1 MLLCTI
7 YSFFA
12 AANREKM
19 QKRRILII
27 VLAVGILILF
37 RQLNPIQ
44 TLVLQHVTGTTMG
57 TIPYSIKYLATE
69 ENYYKSEVDS
79 ILIAFN
85 QSLST
90 YIPDSEISRFNREDT
105 ITYQSS
111 YLYPVLNMSQEMF
124 EKSEG
129 AYDPTVGPLVNAWGF
144 GPKKKAM
151 LDSAIVD
158 SLLQIVGFEQVI
170 FDEQGA
176 TKPSG
181 TYLDFSASAKGY
193 ALDVIAHFLHA
204 QGVDHYMI
212 EIGGEVRCQG
222 QNQNNAVW
230 KIGIEKPEMSES
242 VGNLFATVFVNNRS
256 LATSGNYRNYYEENG
271 RIISHTISP
280 FTGYNVSHNLLSASI
295 FAPNCTLADGYA
307 TACMVMGLEASI
319 DMIKKL
325 NGVDAFFI
333 YSDENGALKYYAT
346 AGIES
351 QIEVVE

>member
-1 MLLCTI
+1 
-7 YSFFA
+7 
-12 AANREKM
+12 M

-27 VLAVGILILF
+27 VLAVGILILY
-37 RQLNPIQ
+37 RQINPVE
-44 TLVLQHVTGTTMG
+44 TLVLQHVPGTTMG
-57 TIPYSIKYLATE
+57 SIPYSIKYLAPE
-69 ENYYKSEVDS
+69 ENYYKSEIDS
-79 ILIAFN
+79 ILIGFN
-85 QSLST
+85 LSLST
-90 YIPDSEISRFNREDT
+90 YIPDSEISRFNRNDT
-105 ITYQSS
+105 IVYESS
-111 YLYPVLNMSQEMF
+111 FMYPVLKMSQEMYVNS
-124 EKSEG
+124 KG
-129 AYDPTVGPLVNAWGF
+129 AYDPTIGPLVNAWGF
-144 GPKKKAM
+144 GPKKKTM

-176 TKPSG
+176 TKPKR

-193 ALDVIAHFLHA
+193 ALDVVAHFLHA
-204 QGVDHYMI
+204 EGVEHYMI

-222 QNQNNAVW
+222 QNQNQAVW
-230 KIGIEKPEMSES
+230 KIGIEKPNMNQSI
-242 VGNLFATVFVNNRS
+242 GNPYATVFVNNRS

-319 DMIKKL
+319 EMIQKL
-325 NGVDAFFI
+325 NGLDAFFI
-333 YSDENGALKYYAT
+333 YSDENGELKSYAT

-351 QIEVVE
+351 QVEVL

>member
-1 MLLCTI
+1 
-7 YSFFA
+7 
-12 AANREKM
+12 M

-37 RQLNPIQ
+37 RQINPVE

-57 TIPYSIKYLATE
+57 TIPYSIKYLAPE
-69 ENYYKSEVDS
+69 ENYYKSEIDS
-79 ILIAFN
+79 ILIGFN
-85 QSLST
+85 LSLST
-90 YIPDSEISRFNREDT
+90 YIPDSEISRFNRNDT
-105 ITYQSS
+105 IVYQSS
-111 YLYPVLNMSQEMF
+111 FMYPVLKMSQEMYVNS
-124 EKSEG
+124 KG
-129 AYDPTVGPLVNAWGF
+129 AYDPTIGPLVNAWGF
-144 GPKKKAM
+144 GPKKKTM

-176 TKPSG
+176 TKPNR

-193 ALDVIAHFLHA
+193 ALDVVAYFLHA
-204 QGVDHYMI
+204 EGVEHYMI

-222 QNQNNAVW
+222 QNQNQAVW
-230 KIGIEKPEMSES
+230 KIGIEKPDMNQSI
-242 VGNLFATVFVNNRS
+242 GNPYATVFVNNRS

-319 DMIKKL
+319 EMIQKL
-325 NGVDAFFI
+325 NGIDAFFI
-333 YSDENGALKYYAT
+333 YSDENGELKSYAT

-351 QIEVVE
+351 QVEVL